1 MNGFRFSLQNVL
13 DWRRCELELEEAKL
27 RRQAA
32 AIAELDRARAELES
46 EGIAAE
52 LSVRERN
59 PVAGSE
65 LVALAGFR
73 MGVRLKEQRI
83 AAQRAARE
91 QDLARQRQTMLEARR
106 RYRLLERLR
115 DRRWEEWRAAA
126 SRELEN
132 FASESYLAQWTRRG
146 GSP

>member
-52 LSVRERN
+52 LSVRERRRLDHIN
-59 PVAGSE
+59 HSWLICTSGA
-65 LVALAGFR
+65 ACTRAD
-73 MGVRLKEQRI
+73 GVRVLPTYQ
-83 AAQRAARE
+83 
-91 QDLARQRQTMLEARR
+91 
-106 RYRLLERLR
+106 
-115 DRRWEEWRAAA
+115 
-126 SRELEN
+126 
-132 FASESYLAQWTRRG
+132 
-146 GSP
+146 

>member
-1 MNGFRFSLQNVL
+1 
-13 DWRRCELELEEAKL
+13 
-27 RRQAA
+27 
-32 AIAELDRARAELES
+32 
-46 EGIAAE
+46 
-52 LSVRERN
+52 
-59 PVAGSE
+59 
-65 LVALAGFR
+65 